1 MYKCTCNLDI
11 NPDKFPNHLKSK
23 KHKYFYQK
31 THHPFMINKLN
42 KTLKETNIIT
52 VNELIK

>member
-11 NPDKFPNHLKSK
+11 NQVKFPNHLKSK

-31 THHPFMINKLN
+31 YNHPFFI
-42 KTLKETNIIT
+42 LKQNEFSKEQDNIII
-52 VNELIK
+52 NDLIK